1 MSLIKKTLKNLI
13 LIANFLCRLC
23 RKLILTEVNNTSV
36 RNLSNKSALISKT
49 KREYYLRTYPT
60 TVVEPDGSSYTIR
73 YQEPRRIIKLPLDVT
88 TLTPEELTELM
99 YKRKPKQKVDYV
111 VHEKTDSFEP
121 DKYVKFLKKKK

>member
-1 MSLIKKTLKNLI
+1 MSSNEKTLKNLI

-111 VHEKTDSFEP
+111 VQEKTDSFEP